1 MQTVPTKTPT
11 TETPT
16 SESLIKEHDRAHV
29 LVPWKAQ
36 GGERGPVVTGAEAAY
51 FWDASGHRYLDF
63 TSQFV
68 FSNFGHG
75 EPRVVEAIQRQAA
88 ELPVVA
94 SQFVTKAR
102 SEAAYAIAE
111 VTPGDL
117 NRVFFSTGGTEA
129 NEAAIKMARDLTGR
143 PLICARYR
151 SYHGSTYGSMSLS
164 RDPRSWPYEPGIP
177 GVIYATTCDPYRCPY
192 APPGGRHIDC
202 GEHCAR
208 EVEHVLLL
216 NGPNRVAALILEPI
230 VGANGVI
237 VPADGYLQEVRRIC
251 DKYGVLLIADEV
263 MTGFGR
269 TGRWF
274 ACEHW
279 DVVPDILTVAKGMT
293 GGYVPMGATIV
304 RDARARHWDEHRFVH
319 GHTYSGHALGCA
331 AAAASI
337 QVYQE
342 DDLINRS
349 AEQGEYLLAGA
360 RELMERHPSV
370 GDVRGK
376 GLFVGM
382 ELVRNRETK
391 EPFVNQA
398 FPESG
403 PTAKN
408 RVISKAMEEGLYLMA
423 GQASVLTL
431 APPLIITRE
440 QIDEALR
447 ILDDALVVADAEVAS

>member
-16 SESLIKEHDRAHV
+16 SESLIKERDRAHV
-29 LVPWKAQ
+29 RNDVRSIP
-36 GGERGPVVTGAEAAY
+36 
-51 FWDASGHRYLDF
+51 
-63 TSQFV
+63 
-68 FSNFGHG
+68 
-75 EPRVVEAIQRQAA
+75 
-88 ELPVVA
+88 LPL
-94 SQFVTKAR
+94 R
-102 SEAAYAIAE
+102 S
-111 VTPGDL
+111 P
-117 NRVFFSTGGTEA
+117 S
-129 NEAAIKMARDLTGR
+129 
-143 PLICARYR
+143 
-151 SYHGSTYGSMSLS
+151 
-164 RDPRSWPYEPGIP
+164 
-177 GVIYATTCDPYRCPY
+177 
-192 APPGGRHIDC
+192 GGRHIDC

-208 EVEHVLLL
+208 EFEHVLLL

-237 VPADGYLQEVRRIC
+237 VPAEGYLQEVRRIC

-279 DVVPDILTVAKGMT
+279 GVVPDILTVAKGMT

-304 RDARARHWDEHRFVH
+304 RDSLARHWDEHRFVH

-337 QVYQE
+337 QAYQE

-382 ELVRNRETK
+382 ELVRNRETLDRCR
-391 EPFVNQA
+391 ERVVY
-398 FPESG
+398 G
-403 PTAKN
+403 PQPGAT
-408 RVISKAMEEGLYLMA
+408 
-423 GQASVLTL
+423 
-431 APPLIITRE
+431 
-440 QIDEALR
+440 
-447 ILDDALVVADAEVAS
+447 